1 MSKWKKELAEHLKK
15 HKDIGS
21 KATGQVEVNLNVGGA
36 TKVYLIT
43 KTVKGDSTIFV
54 KKEIK

>member
-1 MSKWKKELAEHLKK
+1 MTRWKKGLAEYLKT
-15 HKDIGS
+15 HKDIS
-21 KATGQVEVNLNVGGA
+21 NKATGQVEVNLNVGGV

-43 KTVKGDSTIFV
+43 KTVKGDTTVFV